1 LQKEFLLFDLFH
13 FYHPLKTLIH
23 TNNGLNPEALMGT
36 ELNDIERIRTARI
49 LCIQHRF
56 AEALDIARKVED
68 PKTRETLLFIC
79 KSFQTSQIR
88 VHAA

>member
-1 LQKEFLLFDLFH
+1 
-13 FYHPLKTLIH
+13 
-23 TNNGLNPEALMGT
+23 MGT
-36 ELNDIERIRTARI
+36 ELSDIERIRTARI

-56 AEALDIARKVED
+56 QDAIEIARKVED

-79 KSFQTSQIR
+79 KSFQASQFS

>member
-1 LQKEFLLFDLFH
+1 
-13 FYHPLKTLIH
+13 
-23 TNNGLNPEALMGT
+23 MGT

-56 AEALDIARKVED
+56 SEAIDIARKVED

-79 KSFQTSQIR
+79 KSFQTSQIT
-88 VHAA
+88 VKAA